1 MSDTQKHTIAQA
13 EIKIN
18 EVSSGIRYPASCVHA
33 TEYNVFIH
41 SMNTRNWISD
51 SRTYF
56 MWRKTEMSMINSK
69 IILYCILSVF

>member
-56 MWRKTEMSMINSK
+56 M
-69 IILYCILSVF
+69 